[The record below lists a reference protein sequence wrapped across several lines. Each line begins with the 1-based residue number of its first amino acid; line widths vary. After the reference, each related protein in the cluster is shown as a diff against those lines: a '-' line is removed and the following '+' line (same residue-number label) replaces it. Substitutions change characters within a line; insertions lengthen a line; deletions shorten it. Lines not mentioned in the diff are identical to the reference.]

1 MEAPLQQRIVGA
13 IVLVTLGVIFIPALL
28 DGSGYKTRQAKDIVV
43 QEKPKFPPLSQKVKL
58 EPIPTPLDSKVDSK
72 NKKSDQSA
80 SKSASISKPK
90 VNKST
95 TATKPKVVA
104 KEKITVAKTEPK
116 IKPVSKVKPESKIKP
131 ESRIKP
137 KSDKA
142 ETKKRIK
149 SFAIQVGTFDSNENA
164 EKVRNKLRKAG
175 YTAFINKSK
184 SKTKPS
190 YRVRIGPELDYD
202 VMEKLLV
209 KLKKS
214 EKMDGYIVNH
224 PLVKVSI
231 VNHYG

>member
-43 QEKPKFPPLSQKVKL
+43 QEKPKFPPLSQKKL
-58 EPIPTPLDSKVDSK
+58 EPIPTPLDSRINSKVDLKQSSK

-80 SKSASISKPK
+80 SKTASISKPK

-95 TATKPKVVA
+95 TATKPKAVV
-104 KEKITVAKTEPK
+104 KEKITVVKTEPNIKLEAK
-116 IKPVSKVKPESKIKP
+116 IKPASKIKPESKIKP
-131 ESRIKP
+131 KNN
-137 KSDKA
+137 KA

-202 VMEKLLV
+202 VIEKLLV

-224 PLVKVSI
+224 P
-231 VNHYG
+231 

>member
-43 QEKPKFPPLSQKVKL
+43 QEKPKFPPLSQKKL

-72 NKKSDQSA
+72 NKKSEQST
-80 SKSASISKPK
+80 SKTASISKPK

-95 TATKPKVVA
+95 TAIKPKAVA
-104 KEKITVAKTEPK
+104 KEKITVVKTEPK
-116 IKPVSKVKPESKIKP
+116 IKPASKVKPSSNIKPVSKIKP
-131 ESRIKP
+131 KNN
-137 KSDKA
+137 KA

-224 PLVKVSI
+224 P
-231 VNHYG
+231 